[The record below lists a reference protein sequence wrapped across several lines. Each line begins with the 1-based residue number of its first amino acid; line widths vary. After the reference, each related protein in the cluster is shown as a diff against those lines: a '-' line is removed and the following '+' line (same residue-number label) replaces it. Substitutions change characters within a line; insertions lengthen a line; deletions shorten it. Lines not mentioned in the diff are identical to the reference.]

1 MQHAIYLDYNA
12 TAPVRPA
19 VVEAMAAALAEVGNA
34 SSIHR
39 FGRTARAAVETAR
52 EQVARLVGARPE
64 QVVFTGGGTE
74 ANNLALA
81 GAGRERTI
89 ISTIEHD
96 SVLRAAPSAAM
107 LPVRGD
113 GMADLDGLAAILG
126 RSDRPTLLS
135 LMLANNETGVIQP
148 VAAAAEIAHA
158 AGAFV
163 HCDAVQAIGKIAVDM
178 SALGVDYLSM
188 SAHKFGGPQGV
199 GALVLAEGAPLAAQ
213 LRGGGQERNR
223 RAGTENV
230 AAIVGFGVAAEA
242 AAAELESMRR
252 LAELRDELEHRA
264 QTLVP
269 AALVFGQS
277 SPRLPTTSCLAL
289 PGVSS
294 EVQVMALDL
303 AGVAVSAG
311 SACSSGKVRPSH
323 VLQAM
328 GVEAAQAA
336 SAIRVSLGW
345 RTTRDDV
352 EGFLAAWSAMA
363 SRHGLGAAGSLT
375 AA

>member
-1 MQHAIYLDYNA
+1 
-12 TAPVRPA
+12 
-19 VVEAMAAALAEVGNA
+19 
-34 SSIHR
+34 
-39 FGRTARAAVETAR
+39 
-52 EQVARLVGARPE
+52 
-64 QVVFTGGGTE
+64 
-74 ANNLALA
+74 
-81 GAGRERTI
+81 
-89 ISTIEHD
+89 
-96 SVLRAAPSAAM
+96 
-107 LPVRGD
+107 
-113 GMADLDGLAAILG
+113 
-126 RSDRPTLLS
+126 
-135 LMLANNETGVIQP
+135 MLANNETGVIQP

-158 AGAFV
+158 IGAFV

-188 SAHKFGGPQGV
+188 SAHKFGGPQGI
-199 GALVLAEGAPLAAQ
+199 GALVLAEGAPLAPQ

-223 RAGTENV
+223 RAGTENI
-230 AAIVGFGVAAEA
+230 AAIVGFGVAAE
-242 AAAELESMRR
+242 AAELESMRR
-252 LAELRDELEHRA
+252 LAELRDEFEHRA

-269 AALVFGQS
+269 AALVFGKQA
-277 SPRLPTTSCLAL
+277 PRLPTTSCLAL

-294 EVQVMALDL
+294 EIQVMALDL

-363 SRHGLGAAGSLT
+363 SRHGLCAAGSLT

>member
-1 MQHAIYLDYNA
+1 MPHAIYLDYNA

-19 VVEAMAAALAEVGNA
+19 VVEAMAAALAEIGNA
-34 SSIHR
+34 SSVHR
-39 FGRTARAAVETAR
+39 FGRAQRAAVETAR
-52 EQVARLVGARPE
+52 EQVARLVGARSE
-64 QVVFTGGGTE
+64 QVVFTAGGTE

-81 GAGRERTI
+81 GAGCDRVV
-89 ISTIEHD
+89 ISAIEHD
-96 SVLRAAPSAAM
+96 SVLRAAPAADI
-107 LPVRGD
+107 LPVQGD
-113 GMADLDGLAAILG
+113 GVADLDVLAAILG
-126 RSDRPTLLS
+126 RSDRPALLS

-148 VAAAAEIAHA
+148 VAAAAQIAHA
-158 AGAFV
+158 AGALV

-178 SALGVDYLSM
+178 HALGADYLSV

-199 GALVLAEGAPLAAQ
+199 GALVLAEHAPLAAQ
-213 LRGGGQERNR
+213 LRGGGQERGR

-230 AAIVGFGVAAEA
+230 AAIVGFGIA
-242 AAAELESMRR
+242 AAAATAEMESMAK
-252 LAELRDELEHRA
+252 LAELRDELERRA
-264 QTLVP
+264 QTVAP
-269 AALVFGQS
+269 AALVFGKS
-277 SPRLPTTSCLAL
+277 APRLPTTSCLGL
-289 PGVSS
+289 PGLSS
-294 EVQVMALDL
+294 EIQVMALDL

-328 GVEAAQAA
+328 GVDAAQAA

-352 EGFLAAWSAMA
+352 EGFIAAWGALV
-363 SRHGLGAAGSLT
+363 SRHGLDAAGSLT

>member
-12 TAPVRPA
+12 TAPVRPT

-34 SSIHR
+34 SSVHR
-39 FGRTARAAVETAR
+39 FGRAARAAVETAR
-52 EQVARLVGARPE
+52 ERVARLVGARPE

-96 SVLRAAPSAAM
+96 SVLRAAPSAEM
-107 LPVRGD
+107 LPVRSD
-113 GMADLDGLAAILG
+113 GVADLDALAAILG
-126 RSDRPTLLS
+126 RSDRPALLS

-178 SALGVDYLSM
+178 PALGVDYLSM

-230 AAIVGFGVAAEA
+230 AAIIGFGVAAEA
-242 AAAELESMRR
+242 AAVELESMRR

-269 AALVFGQS
+269 AALVFGKQA
-277 SPRLPTTSCLAL
+277 PRLPTTSCLAL

-294 EVQVMALDL
+294 EIQVMALDL

-352 EGFLAAWSAMA
+352 EGFLAAWGAMA
-363 SRHGLGAAGSLT
+363 SRHGLCAAGSLT

>member
-19 VVEAMAAALAEVGNA
+19 VVEAMTAALAEVGNA
-34 SSIHR
+34 SSVHR
-39 FGRTARAAVETAR
+39 FGRAARAAVETAR
-52 EQVARLVGARPE
+52 EQVARLVGVRPE
-64 QVVFTGGGTE
+64 QVVFTAGGTE
-74 ANNLALA
+74 ANNLVLA
-81 GAGRERTI
+81 GAGRDRTVM
-89 ISTIEHD
+89 STIEHD
-96 SVLRAAPSAAM
+96 SILRAAPSAEM
-107 LPVRGD
+107 LPVRSD
-113 GMADLDGLAAILG
+113 GVADLDALAAILG
-126 RSDRPTLLS
+126 RSDRPALLS

-158 AGAFV
+158 AGAAV

-178 SALGVDYLSM
+178 PALGVDYLSM

-213 LRGGGQERNR
+213 LKGGGQERNR
-223 RAGTENV
+223 RAGTENM
-230 AAIVGFGVAAEA
+230 AGIVGFGVAAEA
-242 AAAELESMRR
+242 AAAELESMKR
-252 LAELRDELEHRA
+252 LAELRDELERRA
-264 QTLVP
+264 QAMAPTAV
-269 AALVFGQS
+269 VFGKHA
-277 SPRLPTTSCLAL
+277 PRLPTTSCLAL

-294 EVQVMALDL
+294 EIQVMALDL

-328 GVEAAQAA
+328 GVEAQQAA

-345 RTTRDDV
+345 RTIRDDV
-352 EGFLAAWSAMA
+352 EGFLAAWGALA
-363 SRHGLGAAGSLT
+363 SRHDLGAAGSLT